1 MKRVIFALVAA
12 MALPA
17 MAQTTAPAR
26 VAVINVQKVLAD
38 STRGK
43 VAYERLQKL
52 QDEKAGRAQKMDD
65 ELKSID
71 SQINEKKMSLS
82 DEKVVELRKQFD
94 EKKIAFQRY
103 AQDADRDLTAE
114 RDRALAELEKQLMP
128 IINQVGKEM
137 GFAVIFNKYESGLV
151 YASDAIDISDVV
163 VKRFN
168 ESSPS
173 AAPAVKK

>member
-1 MKRVIFALVAA
+1 MKRVVFALVAA
-12 MALPA
+12 MALPV

-26 VAVINVQKVLAD
+26 VAVINIQKVLAD
-38 STRGK
+38 SVSGK

-52 QDEKAGRAQKMDD
+52 QDEKAARAQKMDE
-65 ELKSID
+65 ELKAID
-71 SQINEKKMSLS
+71 AQINEKKMSLS
-82 DEKVVELRKQFD
+82 DEKVIELRKQFD

-114 RDRALAELEKQLMP
+114 RDKALADLEKQLMP
-128 IINQVGKEM
+128 VINEVGKEM
-137 GFAVIFNKYESGLV
+137 GFAAIFNKYESGLV

-168 ESSPS
+168 DRATPRP
-173 AAPAVKK
+173 AAAKK

>member
-12 MALPA
+12 LALPA

-52 QDEKAGRAQKMDD
+52 QDEKASRAQKMDD

-114 RDRALAELEKQLMP
+114 RDKALAELEKELMP

-168 ESSPS
+168 ESTPS
-173 AAPAVKK
+173 AAPAAKK